1 MKRIIS
7 LLLSA
12 TLCMVLMTACK
23 STQQVTTSSSYP
35 QWLQAKMD
43 VLNERHSEI
52 TLFEF
57 DGQPYYAVFVKGP
70 DKSFD
75 MNRTTIYDANGEVY
89 LSLGG
94 PRKRNDKEIQFFN
107 RAENKGVIWQSD
119 IAREKKTKQ

>member
-12 TLCMVLMTACK
+12 TLCIVLMTACK
-23 STQQVTTSSSYP
+23 STQQVATSSSYP
-35 QWLQAKMD
+35 EWLQAKMD

-52 TLFEF
+52 TLFEL